1 MAKTEYMTIGELKR
15 ILRESNEFK
24 AKIGAGVTEK
34 EKSQN
39 QEAYREAKK
48 RAKDFDGGL
57 ADKVSGYQA
66 GKADYKKE
74 DGNGTLLDYNPEN
87 ADKKYKDRV
96 KAQVEG
102 YTSELEKNNGLEKS
116 GDYSGNK
123 DIYDGIKKTGKEM
136 HTNRKNLAKSGLQ
149 ARQMPDKTFD
159 REEMYESKAP
169 MKRAKFRKT
178 AFLSENHM
186 YSKIPDSF
194 KTEGNQFIMEDKN
207 GWEFIVKWDTNHP
220 MVISESNK
228 KGVSDAVKRM
238 MEMATYRPNGTENK
252 NCGNTEDI
260 ISEMRQGMMKIME
273 NQEV

>member
-1 MAKTEYMTIGELKR
+1 MARTEYMTIGELKR

-57 ADKVSGYQA
+57 GDKVSGYQA

-87 ADKKYKDRV
+87 ADKKYKDRG

-159 REEMYESKAP
+159 REEMYESKVP

-207 GWEFIVKWDTNHP
+207 GWEFIVRWDTNHP

-228 KGVSDAVKRM
+228 KGVSDAVKRI

>member
-1 MAKTEYMTIGELKR
+1 MARTEYMTIGELKR

-238 MEMATYRPNGTENK
+238 MEMTTYRPNGTENK

-260 ISEMRQGMMKIME
+260 ISEMRQGMMKIMG

>member
-24 AKIGAGVTEK
+24 AKLGAGVTEK

-39 QEAYREAKK
+39 NEAYREAKK
-48 RAKDFDGGL
+48 RAKAFDGGL

-87 ADKKYKDRV
+87 VSDEYKNRV

-102 YTSELEKNNGLEKS
+102 YTSELEKKNGLEKS

-123 DIYDGIKKTGKEM
+123 AIYDGIKKTGKEM
-136 HTNRKNLAKSGLQ
+136 HDNRKALAKSGLQ

-159 REEMYESKAP
+159 RDEMYESKAS

-194 KTEGNQFIMEDKN
+194 KQEGNQFIMEDKN
-207 GWEFIVKWDTNHP
+207 GWEFVVRWDSNHP

-260 ISEMRQGMMKIME
+260 ISEMRQGMRKIMG

>member
-1 MAKTEYMTIGELKR
+1 MTRTEYMTIGELKR

-48 RAKDFDGGL
+48 RAEDFDGGL
-57 ADKVSGYQA
+57 AGKVSGYQA

-96 KAQVEG
+96 KAQAEG